1 MFNPQQE
8 IKDILSDCHK
18 AFVPQDKSL
27 LDQCASQ
34 AGLDVYQMTIRMNDL
49 YRGFVLKLYTEIV
62 RADGKWSPLEQSAGA
77 ILIEHFWDRQL
88 DPAELRTAWQG
99 LMFDSKKLTWNQLLN
114 PFLRSS
120 ALKPF
125 SSDVFTCGLRLANI
139 LTKLDGSI
147 SPEELRILQSL
158 EQELQSTLKL
168 GTNRRDSEVGSDLPE
183 KLAPLPEVAGK
194 SSSKTSTAKVSA
206 ETQVSLEEALNQLQS
221 LIGLASIKN
230 QVKELINYLR
240 MQQQRR
246 KAGLPD
252 SKQSL
257 HMVFMG
263 NPGTGKTTVA
273 RILADIFRGLGLLSK
288 GHLIETDRSGLVAEY
303 AGQTAVKANKRI
315 DEALDGILF
324 IDEAYSLVSNE
335 SEDAFGREAIQ
346 VLLKRME
353 DDRQRLIVILAGYS
367 QPIDD
372 LLKSNPGLTSRI
384 GTHLT
389 FEDYSPEELH
399 SIFQSLCKQ
408 HHYHCPPETSQ
419 MVRKHLIQLHKERD
433 EHFGNGRTVRNLFER
448 SIRKMASRIA
458 PITPVTHELLT
469 HIQPQ
474 DIIEE

>member
-1 MFNPQQE
+1 MLNWQRE
-8 IKDILSDCHK
+8 IKETLNDCRK

-62 RADGKWSPLEQSAGA
+62 RSDGKWSPLEQSAGA
-77 ILIEHFWDRQL
+77 LLIEHFWDRQL
-88 DPAELRTAWQG
+88 EAAELRTAWQG
-99 LMFDSKKLTWNQLLN
+99 LMVDSKKLTWSQLLN
-114 PFLRSS
+114 PFLRSN

-125 SSDVFTCGLRLANI
+125 RGDVFTGGLRLANI

-147 SPEELRILQSL
+147 SPEELRTLQSL

-168 GTNRRDSEVGSDLPE
+168 GTNRRDSETHSDLPDQ
-183 KLAPLPEVAGK
+183 LTPLPEVAGK
-194 SSSKTSTAKVSA
+194 SYKDSSPAKISA
-206 ETQVSLEEALNQLQS
+206 ESQVSLEEAIKQLQS

-230 QVKELINYLR
+230 QVKELINFLR

-246 KAGLPD
+246 QAGLPD
-252 SKQSL
+252 TKQSL

-273 RILADIFRGLGLLSK
+273 RILADIFRGLGLLSR

-367 QPIDD
+367 
-372 LLKSNPGLTSRI
+372 
-384 GTHLT
+384 
-389 FEDYSPEELH
+389 
-399 SIFQSLCKQ
+399 
-408 HHYHCPPETSQ
+408 
-419 MVRKHLIQLHKERD
+419 
-433 EHFGNGRTVRNLFER
+433 
-448 SIRKMASRIA
+448 
-458 PITPVTHELLT
+458 
-469 HIQPQ
+469 
-474 DIIEE
+474 